1 MTSLISV
8 IVNCHNGER
17 YLEKCIS
24 SIINQKYKNLE
35 IIFFDNHS
43 LDNSKKILENFKD
56 RRIKFFYSHTKLP
69 LYKARNEAIKKSNG
83 KLIAFLDVDDWWE
96 KNYLS
101 SREKFFEDNNY
112 DYFYTNTMIHN
123 EKNKTF
129 KKYKKFRL
137 PDGILYEYLAKDYFI
152 IISGLIVKRNILEKE
167 NYFNQKFNIIG
178 DYDFIMKISKYAN
191 AKSFNEPLLNYRTH
205 NNNFSKLNHKMFF
218 DEYKQWFNK
227 QSESVDPYFQKNKKY
242 FLLRLNE
249 LEIINYLYE
258 KKTFDLLNKILKFPK
273 ISLKIKFLLAFF
285 LPLKLIDFFRK

>member
-8 IVNCHNGER
+8 IVNCQNGEQ

-35 IIFFDNHS
+35 IIFFDNCS

-56 RRIKFFYSHTKLP
+56 QRIKYFYSHTKLP
-69 LYKARNEAIKKSNG
+69 LYKARNEAIKKSDG

-96 KNYLS
+96 ENYLS
-101 SREKFFEDNNY
+101 SREKFFKDNNY

-129 KKYKKFRL
+129 KKYKKFDL

-152 IISGLIVKRNILEKE
+152 I
-167 NYFNQKFNIIG
+167 QKFNIIG
-178 DYDFIMKISKYAN
+178 DYDFVMKISKYAK

-218 DEYKQWFNK
+218 DEYKEWFNK
-227 QSESVDPYFQKNKKY
+227 QSESVDPYFQKNKRY
-242 FLLRLNE
+242 FFLRLNE
-249 LEIINYLYE
+249 LEIINSLYE
-258 KKTFDLLNKILKFPK
+258 KKTFNLLKKILKFPK

>member
-8 IVNCHNGER
+8 IVNCHNGEQ

-35 IIFFDNHS
+35 VIFFDNCS

-56 RRIKFFYSHTKLP
+56 QRIKYFYSHTKLP
-69 LYKARNEAIKKSNG
+69 LYKARNEAIKKSDG

-96 KNYLS
+96 ENYLS

-129 KKYKKFRL
+129 KKYKKFSL

-167 NYFNQKFNIIG
+167 NFFNQKFNIIG

-191 AKSFNEPLLNYRTH
+191 AKSINEPLLNYRTH

-218 DEYKQWFNK
+218 DEYKEWFNK
-227 QSESVDPYFQKNKKY
+227 QSESVDPYFLKNKRY

-249 LEIINYLYE
+249 LEIIYFLYE
-258 KKTFDLLNKILKFPK
+258 KKTFNLLNKILKFPK